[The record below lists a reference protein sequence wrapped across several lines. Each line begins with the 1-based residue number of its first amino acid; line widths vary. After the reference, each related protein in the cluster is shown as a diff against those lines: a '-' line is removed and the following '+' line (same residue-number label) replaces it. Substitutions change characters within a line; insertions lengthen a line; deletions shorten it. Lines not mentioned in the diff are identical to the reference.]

1 MNAQTSTPS
10 FTSALCLF
18 LLCAASL
25 LAGCPDFG
33 KQPSAIDLGGG
44 SGCGDGSGSGD
55 GSGDGSGSG
64 DGCGSGGGGGVP
76 QFTYCTDIKPI
87 FDVSCARCHGAGPQG
102 GQFPDLDVYAERSPG
117 LGSVS
122 TDLDSSLNRIDIG
135 DMPPQGESDP
145 AVTARQLAI
154 IEAWKAQGMP
164 EGSCN

>member
-10 FTSALCLF
+10 FTSALTLF

-33 KQPSAIDLGGG
+33 DPPPDIDLGGG
-44 SGCGDGSGSGD
+44 SGSGSG
-55 GSGDGSGSG
+55 
-64 DGCGSGGGGGVP
+64 VP
-76 QFTYCTDIKPI
+76 QYAYCTDIKPI
-87 FDVSCARCHGAGPQG
+87 FDASCARCHGAGPQG
-102 GQFPDLDVYAERSPG
+102 GQYPDLDLFSERNPG

-122 TDLDSSLNRIDIG
+122 TDLDASLNRISIG
-135 DMPPQGESDP
+135 DMPPQGEPDP
-145 AVTARQLAI
+145 QVTARQLAI

>member
-10 FTSALCLF
+10 FTSALCLL

-33 KQPSAIDLGGG
+33 DPPPDIDLGGG
-44 SGCGDGSGSGD
+44 SGSGSGAR
-55 GSGDGSGSG
+55 
-64 DGCGSGGGGGVP
+64 

-87 FDVSCARCHGAGPQG
+87 FDASCARCHGAGPQG
-102 GQFPDLDVYAERSPG
+102 GQYPDLDVYTQRTTRFG
-117 LGSVS
+117 GVS
-122 TDLDSSLNRIDIG
+122 TDIDSSLRRIG
-135 DMPPQGESDP
+135 DGTMPPQGGPDP
-145 AVTARQLAI
+145 KVTALQLAI

>member
-33 KQPSAIDLGGG
+33 DPPASIDLGGG
-44 SGCGDGSGSGD
+44 SGSGSGA
-55 GSGDGSGSG
+55 
-64 DGCGSGGGGGVP
+64 P

>member
-10 FTSALCLF
+10 FTSALTLF

-33 KQPSAIDLGGG
+33 DPPPDIDLGGG
-44 SGCGDGSGSGD
+44 SGSGSG
-55 GSGDGSGSG
+55 
-64 DGCGSGGGGGVP
+64 VP
-76 QFTYCTDIKPI
+76 QYAYCTDIKPI
-87 FDVSCARCHGAGPQG
+87 FDASCARCHGAGPQG
-102 GQFPDLDVYAERSPG
+102 GQYPDLDLFSERNPG

-122 TDLDSSLNRIDIG
+122 TDLDASLNRITIG
-135 DMPPQGESDP
+135 DMPPQGEPDP
-145 AVTARQLAI
+145 QVTARQLAI

>member
-10 FTSALCLF
+10 FTSALTLF

-33 KQPSAIDLGGG
+33 DPPVVVEAVCGTG
-44 SGCGDGSGSGD
+44 SGAPPCD
-55 GSGDGSGSG
+55 
-64 DGCGSGGGGGVP
+64 
-76 QFTYCTDIKPI
+76 YCTDIKPI
-87 FDVSCARCHGAGPQG
+87 FDASCARCHGAGPQG
-102 GQFPDLDVYAERSPG
+102 GQYPDLDVHAERNAG

-122 TDLDSSLNRIDIG
+122 THLDRSLSRINDG
-135 DMPPQGESDP
+135 TMPPQGGPDP
-145 AVTARQLAI
+145 KVTALQLAI

>member
-10 FTSALCLF
+10 FTSTLCLL

-33 KQPSAIDLGGG
+33 DPPPDIDLGGG
-44 SGCGDGSGSGD
+44 SGS
-55 GSGDGSGSG
+55 
-64 DGCGSGGGGGVP
+64 GVP
-76 QFTYCTDIKPI
+76 QYAYCTDIKPI
-87 FDVSCARCHGAGPQG
+87 FDASCARCHGAGPQG
-102 GQFPDLDVYAERSPG
+102 GQYPDLDLFSERNPG

-122 TDLDSSLNRIDIG
+122 TDLDASLNRISIG
-135 DMPPQGESDP
+135 DMPPQGEPDP
-145 AVTARQLAI
+145 QVTARQLAI

>member
-10 FTSALCLF
+10 FTSTLRII

-33 KQPSAIDLGGG
+33 DPPPDIDLGGG
-44 SGCGDGSGSGD
+44 SGSGSGA
-55 GSGDGSGSG
+55 
-64 DGCGSGGGGGVP
+64 P

-87 FDVSCARCHGAGPQG
+87 FDASCARCHGAGPQG
-102 GQFPDLDVYAERSPG
+102 GQYPDLDVYTQRATRFG
-117 LGSVS
+117 GVS
-122 TDLDSSLNRIDIG
+122 TDIDSSLRRIG
-135 DMPPQGESDP
+135 DGTMPPQGGPDP
-145 AVTARQLAI
+145 KVTARQLAI

>member
-10 FTSALCLF
+10 FTSALSLF

-33 KQPSAIDLGGG
+33 ETPADIDLGGG
-44 SGCGDGSGSGD
+44 SGSGSGS
-55 GSGDGSGSG
+55 
-64 DGCGSGGGGGVP
+64 GGGVP
-76 QFTYCTDIKPI
+76 QFAYCTDIKPI
-87 FDVSCARCHGAGPQG
+87 FDASCARCHGAGPDG
-102 GQFPDLDVYAERSPG
+102 GQDPDLDVFAERTAG

-122 TDLDSSLNRIDIG
+122 TDLDSSLNRINIG
-135 DMPPQGESDP
+135 DMPPQGGSDP
-145 AVTARQLAI
+145 SVTARQLAI

>member
-1 MNAQTSTPS
+1 MNAHTSTPS
-10 FTSALCLF
+10 FTSTLCLF

-33 KQPSAIDLGGG
+33 DPPVVVDAACGTG
-44 SGCGDGSGSGD
+44 SGAPDC
-55 GSGDGSGSG
+55 
-64 DGCGSGGGGGVP
+64 
-76 QFTYCTDIKPI
+76 TYCTDIKPI

-102 GQFPDLDVYAERSPG
+102 GQYPDLDVFAERNPG

-135 DMPPQGESDP
+135 DMPPQGEPDP